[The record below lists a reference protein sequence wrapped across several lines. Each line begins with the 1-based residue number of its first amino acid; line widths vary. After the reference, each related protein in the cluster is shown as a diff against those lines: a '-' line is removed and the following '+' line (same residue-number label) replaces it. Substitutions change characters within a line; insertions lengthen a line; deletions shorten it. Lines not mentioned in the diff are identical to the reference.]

1 MHSGNTRIPILRN
14 GTAVFLIFC
23 ILSAALGHVSPS
35 TGSLEN
41 TYNTQLQFV
50 LCSNSDLSDG
60 KQRSAAVT
68 NDGVEVS
75 GGS

>member
-1 MHSGNTRIPILRN
+1 MHCGSTRIRILRN

-23 ILSAALGHVSPS
+23 ILSVALGHESSS
-35 TGSLEN
+35 TNSLES

-60 KQRSAAVT
+60 NQLSAAVT

-75 GGS
+75 GG